1 MQALKHAYF
10 DGFSLSLPTNAP
22 PLALHPNSS
31 QSKNFFNAANDFQ
44 KPSSKAR
51 IESRKGVLS
60 RKSSINKNS
69 FYRSKAVG
77 KVPDFL
83 PNKPTVVGS
92 RGQNIGSG
100 YLNRNANGAGSPK
113 LPNLSS
119 SGGIT
124 GNANFMKNSAA
135 AIRGNQNSGGGGLRG
150 RPNLNVFQKYTSGLG
165 GGGGG
170 ISSDPY

>member
-1 MQALKHAYF
+1 M
-10 DGFSLSLPTNAP
+10 
-22 PLALHPNSS
+22 
-31 QSKNFFNAANDFQ
+31 
-44 KPSSKAR
+44 
-51 IESRKGVLS
+51 
-60 RKSSINKNS
+60 
-69 FYRSKAVG
+69 G

-124 GNANFMKNSAA
+124 GNNALKNQAG
-135 AIRGNQNSGGGGLRG
+135 IRGTQNSGGSGLR

-165 GGGGG
+165 GAAG
-170 ISSDPY
+170 ISSDPYAMNYNENR